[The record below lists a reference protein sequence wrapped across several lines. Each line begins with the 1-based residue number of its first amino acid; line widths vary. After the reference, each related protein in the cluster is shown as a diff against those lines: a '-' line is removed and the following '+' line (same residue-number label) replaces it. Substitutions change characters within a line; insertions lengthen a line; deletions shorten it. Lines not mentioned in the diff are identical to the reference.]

1 MSMGYSAVTLSVV
14 SCTPTDFPATT
25 ATTTLTNKSSNGTS
39 TFILSF
45 PLLPSNSH
53 LSFMG
58 GGAFC
63 IKVCDPNGPSH
74 NAAGFCQHTLDR
86 IGCAYNAPNQ
96 AQNNVFEVCQGE
108 NQDVPGVYTDNGQ
121 TMSYAQPPEDQG
133 AISTMP
139 YTARIPASS
148 NCVTYTSSELYA
160 AAATAVPSGSGSG
173 VTAKSSGV
181 SSTKSGSGAAATQ
194 TGGSVMMGVSAFA
207 GVASLTFAMI
217 FLS

>member
-1 MSMGYSAVTLSVV
+1 
-14 SCTPTDFPATT
+14 
-25 ATTTLTNKSSNGTS
+25 
-39 TFILSF
+39 
-45 PLLPSNSH
+45 
-53 LSFMG
+53 MG

-63 IKVCDPNGPSH
+63 IKVCDPNGPAH

-96 AQNNVFEVCQGE
+96 AQNNVFEVCEGD
-108 NQDVPGVYTDNGQ
+108 NQDVPGIYTENGQ

-160 AAATAVPSGSGSG
+160 AVATAFPSASGAASG
-173 VTAKSSGV
+173 ATAKSSV
-181 SSTKSGSGAAATQ
+181 ASSTKSGSGPYATQ
-194 TGGSVMMGVSAFA
+194 TGGSAAMGSSTLAGVTAFA
-207 GVASLTFAMI
+207 FAMI